1 MECFP
6 HGTSNGFLCRL
17 KTVAPWIFD
26 SAYHDPSSYE
36 FNHQRFIDVLELG
49 AEAVSKAC
57 TVVPYSVGL
66 FSELWIAHATVAF
79 AFVVYK
85 LSSQEG
91 LRAAHL
97 WSDHRSQDESILLE
111 RGQDLCRCAAFPG
124 CGYLWPGVVGSW
136 FRRFI

>member
-6 HGTSNGFLCRL
+6 TGTSNGFLCRL

-26 SAYHDPSSYE
+26 SAYHDPSSQE
-36 FNHQRFIDVLELG
+36 FNHQRFIDVLEVG

-66 FSELWIAHATVAF
+66 FVVDSTCTVAF
-79 AFVVYK
+79 AFVIYK

-91 LRAAHL
+91 LRTAHL
-97 WSDHRSQDESILLE
+97 WSDHRSQEESIVLR
-111 RGQDLCRCAAFPG
+111 RGQDLCRCVAFPG
-124 CGYLWPGVVGSW
+124 FGYWWPRVVGSW
-136 FRRFI
+136 FQRFI